1 MPGGG
6 GHIRQKSALDHLQ
19 LKVEDAPQVEHERLQ
34 ALIGWR
40 VLSKRLEHLGWRLHT
55 APLRER
61 LERPRRQSDERAGSR
76 LYKRNVQNKRFGDTK
91 EEWEIQRRN
100 GQVWHVG
107 DSGCVCE
114 RKENPVQNR

>member
-1 MPGGG
+1 M
-6 GHIRQKSALDHLQ
+6 RAVLDTALQ

-76 LYKRNVQNKRFGDTK
+76 LRF
-91 EEWEIQRRN
+91 ERLSQR
-100 GQVWHVG
+100 
-107 DSGCVCE
+107 
-114 RKENPVQNR
+114 